1 MNSIRLLIADDH
13 PLIAE
18 GICNTFFNHP
28 VIKVVAVVNNGTEVL
43 KVLKNEIVDIV
54 LLDIEMPVMNGIDCA
69 KAIRENYKEVKV
81 IILSMYQEASLI
93 KQLVQIGVKGYMLK
107 TIPKEELLLA
117 IQKVFDGHEYFSS
130 DVTKALLQDKD
141 SEKIIQ
147 FTEKSKL
154 LDTLTKREIEIISYI
169 SQGFT
174 NPQIGEKLFISPRT
188 VDSHR
193 TNVMKK
199 LDIHNVAGLIRFAF
213 QNGLS

>member
-1 MNSIRLLIADDH
+1 MSSIRLLIADDH

-18 GICNTFFNHP
+18 GIRNTFSNNLS
-28 VIKVVAVVNNGTEVL
+28 IDVVAVVSNGEEVL
-43 KVLKNEIVDIV
+43 EVIKNKVVDVV
-54 LLDIEMPVMNGIDCA
+54 LLDIEMPKMNGIDCA
-69 KAIRENYKEVKV
+69 KAIVSKHTEVKV

-93 KQLVQIGVKGYMLK
+93 KELIQIGVKGYMLK
-107 TIPKEELLLA
+107 TIPKEELFLA
-117 IQKVFDGHEYFSS
+117 IQKVYDGQEYFST
-130 DVTKALLQDKD
+130 DVTKALLQDKN

-154 LDTLTKREIEIISYI
+154 LELLTKRETEIISYI

-174 NPQIGEKLFISPRT
+174 NPQIAEKLFISPRT

>member
-1 MNSIRLLIADDH
+1 MSTIRLLIADDH

-18 GICNTFFNHP
+18 GIQNTFLNHSFIQ
-28 VIKVVAVVNNGTEVL
+28 VIAVVNNGEEVL
-43 KVLKNEIVDIV
+43 EVLRTTVVDV
-54 LLDIEMPVMNGIDCA
+54 LLLDIEMPKMNGIDCA
-69 KAIRENYKEVKV
+69 KEITTKHKDVKI

-93 KQLVQIGVKGYMLK
+93 KKLIQIGVKGYMLK
-107 TIPKEELLLA
+107 TIPKEELVLA
-117 IQKVFDGHEYFSS
+117 IQKVFEGQEYFSS
-130 DVTKALLQDKD
+130 DVTKALLQDKN

-154 LDTLTKREIEIISYI
+154 LDLLTKREIEIISYI

-174 NPQIGEKLFISPRT
+174 NPQIGEKLFISHRT

-193 TNVMKK
+193 TNIMKK
-199 LDIHNVAGLIRFAF
+199 LNLHNVAGLIRFAF

>member
-1 MNSIRLLIADDH
+1 MSSIRLLIADDH

-18 GICNTFFNHP
+18 GIRNTFSNDSR
-28 VIKVVAVVNNGTEVL
+28 INVVAVVNNGEEVL
-43 KVLKNEIVDIV
+43 EVVKKEIVDVV
-54 LLDIEMPVMNGIDCA
+54 LLDIEMPKMNGIDCA
-69 KAIRENYKEVKV
+69 KAIISKHKEVKV

-93 KQLVQIGVKGYMLK
+93 KELIQIGVKGYMLK

-117 IQKVFDGHEYFSS
+117 IQKVFEGQEYFSS
-130 DVTKALLQDKD
+130 DVTKALLQDKN

-147 FTEKSKL
+147 FTEKSQL
-154 LDTLTKREIEIISYI
+154 LELLTKRETEIISLI

-174 NPQIGEKLFISPRT
+174 NPQIAEKLFISPRT

>member
-1 MNSIRLLIADDH
+1 MSSIRLLIADDH

-18 GICNTFFNHP
+18 GIKNTFEDDST
-28 VIKVVAVVNNGTEVL
+28 IDVVGLVNNGQQVIEHL
-43 KVLKNEIVDIV
+43 KELVVDIV
-54 LLDIEMPVMNGIDCA
+54 LLDIEMPVLNGIDCA
-69 KAIRENYKEVKV
+69 KIISNKYPEVKV

-93 KQLVQIGVKGYMLK
+93 KELMQIGIKGYMLK

-117 IQKVFDGHEYFSS
+117 IKKVFNGQEYFSS
-130 DVTKALLQDKD
+130 DVTKALLKGQS

-154 LDTLTKREIEIISYI
+154 LELLTKREIEIINLV

-174 NPQIGEKLFISPRT
+174 NAQIGKKLFISHRT

-199 LDIHNVAGLIRFAF
+199 LDIHNVAGLIRFAI
-213 QNGLS
+213 QNGIS